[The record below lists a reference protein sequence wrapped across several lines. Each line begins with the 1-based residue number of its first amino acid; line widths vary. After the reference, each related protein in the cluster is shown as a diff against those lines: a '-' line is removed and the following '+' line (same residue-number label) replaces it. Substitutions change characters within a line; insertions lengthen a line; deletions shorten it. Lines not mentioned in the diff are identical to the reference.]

1 MVEYEK
7 GISRSLSPI
16 AALSSSD
23 AIRLFHAGALCDD
36 GGMRMDGLSVL
47 YAPAKSG
54 NVGVCHIGRSVSAY
68 IQDSAGAYDM
78 ECDRCDCRHIPG
90 SDLLRREEDGGK
102 DKGELSAFAA

>member
-47 YAPAKSG
+47 YA
-54 NVGVCHIGRSVSAY
+54 
-68 IQDSAGAYDM
+68 Q
-78 ECDRCDCRHIPG
+78 
-90 SDLLRREEDGGK
+90 
-102 DKGELSAFAA
+102 